1 MKKLD
6 FNSGWTFRKAE
17 EPPAA
22 ARAVTLPHD
31 AMIHEGRSAAAPGG
45 SDNAFFPGGTYVYEK
60 TFEAP
65 DAAHCEVLFE
75 GVYRN
80 ATVALNGET
89 LATHAYGYTPFAVTL
104 DGKLHPGAN
113 TLTVTADNADAPS
126 GRWYT
131 GSGIY
136 RPVWLY
142 TGGKGYI
149 RREGIRVTTLSVN
162 PAQVQ
167 VEVDASGGLPAVELL
182 DPSGRVVA
190 SGSGA
195 DLTLTVPDARL
206 WSEDS
211 PSLYTCRVTLTEGGE
226 LLDEA
231 AVSFGIRRIQWNAR
245 QGLLVNGRSVK
256 LRGACVHHDNGVV
269 GACAFPE
276 SEERR
281 VRKLKQAGFNAIRS
295 AHNPC
300 SAAML
305 DACDRYGVYV
315 IDEAWDMWYN
325 HKTRYDYADNWEANW
340 QQDLTAMA
348 RRDYNHPS
356 VIAYS
361 IGNEVSEPA
370 EVKGVALVHQ
380 MVELLHGLDKGRPVT
395 AGINLMIIDRA
406 SRGQGI
412 YANDGSGVQAQKK
425 KKPKDGQQEEK
436 VQNASLMFN
445 IMASLIGSGM
455 NKAANSKHA
464 DAVTAPVLDALDL
477 AGYNYASGRYEKD
490 GKLHPDR
497 VIYGSETFP
506 QDIAKNWAKVE
517 RLPYLVGDFMW
528 TGWDYLGEVG
538 LGAWSYE
545 GGVPFGRPYPWL
557 LSDSGVINILGR
569 PDFSCRYAA
578 AVWGKLDGP
587 AIGVRPC
594 NHPGKR
600 PSRSVWRGTN
610 AIESWSWQGCD
621 GNAAVV
627 EVCGEG
633 ASVVL
638 HLNGK
643 RVGRKRLKDKKALFR
658 LRYTPGTLEAV
669 LYDGDGKATGR
680 TALRSAAG
688 DLCLHLE
695 AEGQAFHPGQVV
707 YLPLTIRG
715 KNGVVESNAD
725 EAVTLTVKGGELLG
739 FGSANPCTTDRF
751 DADRCTTYQ
760 GCALAVVR
768 LGEGPLTVTATGT
781 SLPGAT
787 LTLTTI

>member
-17 EPPAA
+17 EPPA

-45 SDNAFFPGGTYVYEK
+45 SDNAFFPGGTYIYEK

-370 EVKGVALVHQ
+370 EAKGVALAHQ

-506 QDIAKNWAKVE
+506 QDIAKNWAKVGLPGRGGPG
-517 RLPYLVGDFMW
+517 RLELR
-528 TGWDYLGEVG
+528 
-538 LGAWSYE
+538 
-545 GGVPFGRPYPWL
+545 GR
-557 LSDSGVINILGR
+557 R
-569 PDFSCRYAA
+569 P
-578 AVWGKLDGP
+578 
-587 AIGVRPC
+587 
-594 NHPGKR
+594 
-600 PSRSVWRGTN
+600 
-610 AIESWSWQGCD
+610 
-621 GNAAVV
+621 
-627 EVCGEG
+627 
-633 ASVVL
+633 
-638 HLNGK
+638 
-643 RVGRKRLKDKKALFR
+643 
-658 LRYTPGTLEAV
+658 LR
-669 LYDGDGKATGR
+669 
-680 TALRSAAG
+680 
-688 DLCLHLE
+688 
-695 AEGQAFHPGQVV
+695 
-707 YLPLTIRG
+707 
-715 KNGVVESNAD
+715 
-725 EAVTLTVKGGELLG
+725 
-739 FGSANPCTTDRF
+739 
-751 DADRCTTYQ
+751 
-760 GCALAVVR
+760 
-768 LGEGPLTVTATGT
+768 T
-781 SLPGAT
+781 SLPLAAVRQRCHQHSWPAGLLLPVCGCCVGQTGWPGHRRAP
-787 LTLTTI
+787 LQPSGQAAQPVGVARH

>member
-31 AMIHEGRSAAAPGG
+31 AMIHESRSAAAPGG
-45 SDNAFFPGGTYVYEK
+45 SDNAFFPGGTYIYEK

-370 EVKGVALVHQ
+370 EAKGVALAQQ

-490 GKLHPDR
+490 GKLHQDR

-517 RLPYLVGDFMW
+517 RLPYLVDR
-528 TGWDYLGEVG
+528 VG
-538 LGAWSYE
+538 LPGR
-545 GGVPFGRPYPWL
+545 GGPGRL
-557 LSDSGVINILGR
+557 ELRGR
-569 PDFSCRYAA
+569 
-578 AVWGKLDGP
+578 
-587 AIGVRPC
+587 RP
-594 NHPGKR
+594 
-600 PSRSVWRGTN
+600 
-610 AIESWSWQGCD
+610 
-621 GNAAVV
+621 
-627 EVCGEG
+627 
-633 ASVVL
+633 
-638 HLNGK
+638 
-643 RVGRKRLKDKKALFR
+643 
-658 LRYTPGTLEAV
+658 LR
-669 LYDGDGKATGR
+669 
-680 TALRSAAG
+680 
-688 DLCLHLE
+688 
-695 AEGQAFHPGQVV
+695 
-707 YLPLTIRG
+707 
-715 KNGVVESNAD
+715 
-725 EAVTLTVKGGELLG
+725 
-739 FGSANPCTTDRF
+739 
-751 DADRCTTYQ
+751 
-760 GCALAVVR
+760 
-768 LGEGPLTVTATGT
+768 T
-781 SLPGAT
+781 SLPLAAVRQRCHQHSWPAGLLLPVCGCCVGQAGWPGHRRAP
-787 LTLTTI
+787 LQPSGQAAQPVGVARH